1 MRASGTA
8 SKRNRDMKADLGH
21 CRSLLF
27 LPASNPRAI
36 EKARGLAADMVVLD
50 LEDAVKPADKDAARA
65 AAVEAAAEG
74 FPGLCAIRINSRAP
88 WHGPDLEAVAASR
101 ADYVIVPMTPGPGPV
116 LEAAAATGKPVL
128 AMIETARGVLAAAA
142 VAPETVGLIAGT
154 NDLAADLGLRPGGD
168 RAPLATALQTVLLA
182 ARAAGVAAFD
192 GVYNRLDDP
201 DGFAAQCVEGRA
213 LGFDGKSLIHPSQ
226 VEIAN
231 RFFGPTDE
239 EVEAAKRLL
248 AAATGGA
255 ERFEG
260 EMIERMHVEQARRLL
275 AKARAEP

>member
-1 MRASGTA
+1 MI
-8 SKRNRDMKADLGH
+8 ADLKL

-27 LPASNPRAI
+27 LPAANPRAI
-36 EKARGLAADMVVLD
+36 AKAKALAADMVVLD
-50 LEDAVKPADKDAARA
+50 LEDAVKPADKDRART

-74 FPGLCAIRINSRAP
+74 FPGLTAIRINSREP
-88 WHGPDLEAVAASR
+88 WYAPDLAAVAASR
-101 ADYVIVPMTPGPGPV
+101 ADYVIVPMTPGPEAPR
-116 LEAAAATGKPVL
+116 AAAEATGKPVL

-142 VAPETVGLIAGT
+142 IAPETAGLIAGT

-168 RAPLATALQTVLLA
+168 RAALATALQTILLA

-192 GVYNRLDDP
+192 GVYNRLEDP
-201 DGFAAQCVEGRA
+201 DGFERQCLEGRSF
-213 LGFDGKSLIHPSQ
+213 GFDGKSLIHPSQ
-226 VEIAN
+226 IEPAN
-231 RFFGPTDE
+231 RLFGPSRE
-239 EVEAAKRLL
+239 EVEAARRLL

-275 AKARAEP
+275 AKARA